1 MEYEQMLKKLYK
13 EVKPLETSSERFEI
27 PKVKGHIEGTKTIIA
42 NFGSI
47 VGTLRRPVEHIS
59 KFLFKELATPGII
72 EGERLILNRKLSSK
86 TINEKIEAYAN
97 EFVICKECKKPDT
110 EIKKEDRVTS
120 IHCLACGA
128 KHPVRSKI

>member
-1 MEYEQMLKKLYK
+1 MEYNEMLSKLYK

-42 NFGSI
+42 NFGHI
-47 VGTLRRPVEHIS
+47 VSTLRRPVEHIS
-59 KFLFKELATPGII
+59 KFLFKELASPGTID
-72 EGERLILNRKLSSK
+72 GERLILNRKLSSK
-86 TINEKIEAYAN
+86 TINEKIEQYAH

-110 EIKKEDRVTS
+110 EIKKEDRITS